1 MRSDCRSVSNMIWRA
16 GLDANCNYFNVTWL
30 KFTGKTMGRKSARAG
45 SGVHPEDKGC
55 CMDTYL
61 ASFERRKSFEMEYR
75 LRRRRTM
82 ALDQRPRRADV
93 RRGAP
98 VHRLHWQLHGRYREG

>member
-1 MRSDCRSVSNMIWRA
+1 MEQEVGA
-16 GLDANCNYFNVTWL
+16 GWL
-30 KFTGKTMGRKSARAG
+30 E
-45 SGVHPEDKGC
+45 GVHPEDKGC

-61 ASFERRKSFEMEYR
+61 RRLNGAR
-75 LRRRRTM
+75 
-82 ALDQRPRRADV
+82 ALKWNTGSSGTTDHGVDQRPRRADV